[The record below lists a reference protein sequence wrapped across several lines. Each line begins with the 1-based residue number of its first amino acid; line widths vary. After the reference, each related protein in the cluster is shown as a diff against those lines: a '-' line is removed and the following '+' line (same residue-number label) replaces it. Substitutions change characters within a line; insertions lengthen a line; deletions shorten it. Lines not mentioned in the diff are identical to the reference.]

1 MNAPLLNG
9 QVAVI
14 GAGTMGIGIAQV
26 AAAAGHPV
34 RLFDIAPAAA
44 QRAIDDLARR
54 LRQRVNDGKAD
65 AAPTEALLARLEC
78 ADSLE
83 QLADCT
89 LVIEAVAENLA
100 IKQALFRDLEALC
113 SPTALFASNTS
124 SLSITAIAG
133 ALKHPAR
140 MAGLHFFN
148 PAPLMKLVEI
158 VSGLETGAETL
169 AALQALAQRWGKQS
183 VVCRSTPG
191 FIVNRVARPFYAE
204 TLRALEE
211 RVADAATLDAVLRD
225 AGGFAMGPLQLTDLI
240 GQDVNYAVTDSVYQ
254 AFYQDPRFTPSLVQQ
269 ELVAAGHLGRKSGRG
284 FYRYDAPRSAAAIAF
299 APPAQAALPQ
309 RVTLHGDWSSLA
321 DLAQLLSENAGA
333 IKQPG
338 QTSPHVTIDDVTL
351 MLTNGKTAGQLA
363 DERETPV
370 VLFDLCADYAHAS
383 AIAISCAAQND
394 AQHNAKAIRL
404 LQSLGKQVIPLP
416 DYPGLLTMRTLAML
430 ANEALDVVNKG
441 VASAE
446 DTDLAMLR
454 GVNYPRGPL
463 AWGAALGWRHIL
475 ATLENLQRYYGEAR
489 YRPMPLLRRYAS
501 PPLSQ
506 EPNDERQ
513 YAARAGSALRR
524 TDVSA
529 RYLRSGDG
537 DAHRC
542 RRRRIRS
549 GQHDSRP
556 ADAQRPPDLP
566 QRPAVQPGGHRLRLR
581 LQQPG
586 VGGGGLRLQHRL
598 RPPGAGRRSP
608 HRQRGDAP
616 SGQSHRAV

>member
-1 MNAPLLNG
+1 MNASLLNG

-14 GAGTMGIGIAQV
+14 GAGIMGIGIAQV

-44 QRAIDDLARR
+44 QRAIDELTRR
-54 LRQRVNDGKAD
+54 LRQRVDGGKAD
-65 AAPTEALLARLEC
+65 ANATEALLARLER

-83 QLADCT
+83 QLADSA
-89 LVIEAVAENLA
+89 LVIEAVAENLT
-100 IKQALFRDLEALC
+100 IKQSLFHDLEAVC

-133 ALKHPAR
+133 ALQHPQR

-211 RVADAATLDAVLRD
+211 RVADAATLDAVMRD

-269 ELVAAGHLGRKSGRG
+269 ELVAAGRLGRKSGRG
-284 FYRYDAPRSAAAIAF
+284 FYRYDAQHPAEIAF

-309 RVTLHGDWSSLA
+309 RVTLHGDWSSLS
-321 DLAQLLSENAGA
+321 DFAQLLSENAGA

-363 DERETPV
+363 DERGTPV

-383 AIAISCAAQND
+383 AITISCAAQNG

-404 LQSLGKQVIPLP
+404 LQSLGKRVIPLP

-441 VASAE
+441 VAGAE

-463 AWGAALGWRHIL
+463 AWGATLGWRHIL
-475 ATLENLQRYYGEAR
+475 TTLENLQRYYGEAR

-501 PPLSQ
+501 P
-506 EPNDERQ
+506 
-513 YAARAGSALRR
+513 AAF
-524 TDVSA
+524 
-529 RYLRSGDG
+529 
-537 DAHRC
+537 
-542 RRRRIRS
+542 
-549 GQHDSRP
+549 
-556 ADAQRPPDLP
+556 
-566 QRPAVQPGGHRLRLR
+566 
-581 LQQPG
+581 
-586 VGGGGLRLQHRL
+586 
-598 RPPGAGRRSP
+598 PGAE
-608 HRQRGDAP
+608 Q
-616 SGQSHRAV
+616 

>member
-54 LRQRVNDGKAD
+54 LRQRVDGGKAD
-65 AAPTEALLARLEC
+65 AAPTEALLARLER

-100 IKQALFRDLEALC
+100 IKQSLFRDLEAIC
-113 SPTALFASNTS
+113 SPTTLFVSNTS

-133 ALKHPAR
+133 ALQHPQR

-158 VSGLETGAETL
+158 VSGLETGTDTL

-240 GQDVNYAVTDSVYQ
+240 GQDVNYAVTESVYQ

-269 ELVAAGHLGRKSGRG
+269 ELVAAGRLGRKSGRG

-299 APPAQAALPQ
+299 APPAQAAVPQ

-363 DERETPV
+363 DERGTPV

-394 AQHNAKAIRL
+394 AQHNANAIRL

-475 ATLENLQRYYGEAR
+475 TTLENLQRYYGEAR
-489 YRPMPLLRRYAS
+489 YRPMPLLRRYAF
-501 PPLSQ
+501 
-506 EPNDERQ
+506 
-513 YAARAGSALRR
+513 
-524 TDVSA
+524 
-529 RYLRSGDG
+529 
-537 DAHRC
+537 
-542 RRRRIRS
+542 
-549 GQHDSRP
+549 P
-556 ADAQRPPDLP
+556 ASF
-566 QRPAVQPGGHRLRLR
+566 
-581 LQQPG
+581 
-586 VGGGGLRLQHRL
+586 
-598 RPPGAGRRSP
+598 PGAER
-608 HRQRGDAP
+608 
-616 SGQSHRAV
+616 

>member
-44 QRAIDDLARR
+44 QRAIDELARR
-54 LRQRVNDGKAD
+54 LRQRVDGGKAD
-65 AAPTEALLARLEC
+65 ANTTEALLARLER

-83 QLADCT
+83 QLADSA
-89 LVIEAVAENLA
+89 LVIEAVAENLT
-100 IKQALFRDLEALC
+100 IKQSLFRDLEAIC

-133 ALKHPAR
+133 ALQHPQR

-211 RVADAATLDAVLRD
+211 RVADAATLDAVMRD

-269 ELVAAGHLGRKSGRG
+269 ELVAAGRLGRKSGRG
-284 FYRYDAPRSAAAIAF
+284 FYRYDAQRPVAEMIAF
-299 APPAQAALPQ
+299 APPAQAAPPQ

-321 DLAQLLSENAGA
+321 DLAQLLIENAGA

-338 QTSPHVTIDDVTL
+338 QTSPYLTIDDVTL

-363 DERETPV
+363 DERGTPV

-383 AIAISCAAQND
+383 AIAISCAAQNG
-394 AQHNAKAIRL
+394 AQHNANAIRL
-404 LQSLGKQVIPLP
+404 LQSLGKRVIPLP

-475 ATLENLQRYYGEAR
+475 TTLENLQRYYGEAR

-501 PPLSQ
+501 P
-506 EPNDERQ
+506 
-513 YAARAGSALRR
+513 AAF
-524 TDVSA
+524 
-529 RYLRSGDG
+529 
-537 DAHRC
+537 
-542 RRRRIRS
+542 
-549 GQHDSRP
+549 
-556 ADAQRPPDLP
+556 
-566 QRPAVQPGGHRLRLR
+566 
-581 LQQPG
+581 
-586 VGGGGLRLQHRL
+586 
-598 RPPGAGRRSP
+598 PGAE
-608 HRQRGDAP
+608 Q
-616 SGQSHRAV
+616 